1 MRRRGVPGG
10 RVFPEALVTAANMRH
25 AGQRCDNC
33 GSPPI
38 GGCPFDSPI
47 SPVQQMN
54 PSVPCSDESRQLCA
68 LTAAAKDDVGR
79 GGRRG
84 QGSRHMVLGSLPP
97 ACVTAGK
104 AATGDELSHVE
115 DHER

>member
-10 RVFPEALVTAANMRH
+10 CVSPEALVTAANMRH

-47 SPVQQMN
+47 SPVQQ
-54 PSVPCSDESRQLCA
+54 
-68 LTAAAKDDVGR
+68 
-79 GGRRG
+79 
-84 QGSRHMVLGSLPP
+84 
-97 ACVTAGK
+97 
-104 AATGDELSHVE
+104 
-115 DHER
+115 

>member
-10 RVFPEALVTAANMRH
+10 RVSPEALVTAANMRH

-68 LTAAAKDDVGR
+68 LTAAAKDVGR
-79 GGRRG
+79 GRAAWPGITPHGSGQLPTGVRIGRQDCHR
-84 QGSRHMVLGSLPP
+84 R
-97 ACVTAGK
+97 
-104 AATGDELSHVE
+104 
-115 DHER
+115 